1 MATTSQAL
9 AAVPLDAYVLDV
21 LMPDLVGHDRRP
33 SAFLVYLYLWRRT
46 RGGRDDVPVALRE
59 IAEGTGLAKRSVQ
72 TALARLTRRR
82 LITAR
87 RDSRTAVSEYAVLRP
102 WVRRA

>member
-1 MATTSQAL
+1 MATMSQAL
-9 AAVPLDAYVLDV
+9 SAVPLDAYVLDV

-46 RGGRDDVPVALRE
+46 RGGRDADVPLALRE

-87 RDSRTAVSEYAVLRP
+87 RDGRTAVSEYGVLRP
-102 WVRRA
+102 WVRR